1 MHSKKSGLKEG
12 IELYEHQKHYIN
24 KILKDIERTNKKNFF
39 ISLPQ
44 GAGKTIIGLAILSE
58 LYNEG
63 KVNNVLILLPRRV
76 LVDQWVEK
84 VQEMFYGFTLKKNP
98 TLSKEKI
105 AKIRGWLKHSNAI
118 GIAMCAHSFKNY
130 LKKGYFSE
138 RDFDL
143 VIVDEA
149 ADIVVA
155 RDFIEGFRMSA
166 YLSGLEKWRTLK
178 IFLMP
183 YQVKEKKLKEI
194 LHKFNDKISE
204 LIQEEV
210 KEIEQVKYTI
220 REPIIID
227 DPLINDFTEVLENE
241 YRRIRRNVKRLLKK
255 RGIDGYME
263 NLETLLN
270 PKVIERLRKIYN
282 IETGMIKQIQ
292 TLISKYIL
300 IQHVKKWFLYSNR
313 EELARSILASQFEVK
328 KWLSEEDKKLEKLVE
343 IVKSLLEQDKKVY
356 IFSQYIATAELI
368 SNFLSEKL
376 NLSDGMTLI
385 TGEVEDQFV
394 KLEDFQKE
402 GKILVATPVFD
413 KGTDIPKADAII
425 VFTPPLSKEGLFQVI
440 GRIRGGEVI
449 FLAYRGYEEEIINEL
464 VKSLKESFQGE
475 LE

>member
-1 MHSKKSGLKEG
+1 MSNNKSGLQKG
-12 IELYEHQKHYIN
+12 KELYEHQKHYIN
-24 KILKDIERTNKKNFF
+24 KILKDRERTNKRNFF

-44 GAGKTIIGLAILSE
+44 GAGKIIIGLTILSE

-84 VQEMFYGFTLKKNP
+84 VQDMFYGFTLKKNP

-105 AKIRGWLKHSNAI
+105 AKIRGWMKHSNAV

-210 KEIEQVKYTI
+210 KDIEQVKYTI
-220 REPIIID
+220 REPIVID
-227 DPLINDFTEVLENE
+227 DPLINDFTEVLEN
-241 YRRIRRNVKRLLKK
+241 IQANK
-255 RGIDGYME
+255 E
-263 NLETLLN
+263 NC
-270 PKVIERLRKIYN
+270 
-282 IETGMIKQIQ
+282 
-292 TLISKYIL
+292 
-300 IQHVKKWFLYSNR
+300 
-313 EELARSILASQFEVK
+313 
-328 KWLSEEDKKLEKLVE
+328 
-343 IVKSLLEQDKKVY
+343 
-356 IFSQYIATAELI
+356 
-368 SNFLSEKL
+368 
-376 NLSDGMTLI
+376 
-385 TGEVEDQFV
+385 
-394 KLEDFQKE
+394 
-402 GKILVATPVFD
+402 
-413 KGTDIPKADAII
+413 
-425 VFTPPLSKEGLFQVI
+425 
-440 GRIRGGEVI
+440 
-449 FLAYRGYEEEIINEL
+449 
-464 VKSLKESFQGE
+464 
-475 LE
+475 

>member
-1 MHSKKSGLKEG
+1 MQSKKSGLNEG
-12 IELYEHQKHYIN
+12 IELYEHQKYYIN
-24 KILKDIERTNKKNFF
+24 KILSDIERTNKKNFF

-44 GAGKTIIGLAILSE
+44 GAGKTILGLAILSK

-84 VQEMFYGFTLKKNP
+84 VQEMFYGFTIKKNP

-130 LKKGYFSE
+130 LKKSYFSE

-166 YLSGLEKWRTLK
+166 YLSGLEKWRTVK

-204 LIQEEV
+204 LIRGEV

-220 REPIIID
+220 QEPIIID

-270 PKVIERLRKIYN
+270 PKVIER
-282 IETGMIKQIQ
+282 
-292 TLISKYIL
+292 
-300 IQHVKKWFLYSNR
+300 
-313 EELARSILASQFEVK
+313 
-328 KWLSEEDKKLEKLVE
+328 
-343 IVKSLLEQDKKVY
+343 
-356 IFSQYIATAELI
+356 
-368 SNFLSEKL
+368 
-376 NLSDGMTLI
+376 
-385 TGEVEDQFV
+385 
-394 KLEDFQKE
+394 
-402 GKILVATPVFD
+402 
-413 KGTDIPKADAII
+413 
-425 VFTPPLSKEGLFQVI
+425 
-440 GRIRGGEVI
+440 
-449 FLAYRGYEEEIINEL
+449 
-464 VKSLKESFQGE
+464 
-475 LE
+475 